1 MACACVCVCVYVCV
15 GCALGCG
22 CFALEVAVHAQG
34 VLIEVCTVRGAGM

>member
-15 GCALGCG
+15 GCALGSG
-22 CFALEVAVHAQG
+22 CFALEVAVAQG